1 MYTTIQNNKNP
12 TQVLNGRYYQTFR
25 PKTPQEL
32 IKIHHMGCIGNTEL
46 KNIQIEKG
54 NTPTGFVEPKITQME
69 TSGILNDLRSLN
81 LMLTDVNSDLWG
93 RIKANNKGMLT
104 EFFDSNIKS
113 AIATSA
119 NTIMQQINSTLNGD
133 YSSFNQ
139 RLDALRSTVKNEAVS
154 STITQLADT
163 YDRKIATANENVVSR
178 VNQSINSVT
187 TSVQELERGVVKR
200 SDIAVTANGLSFG
213 SSKVIDGQTLSS
225 ILNVTPNMM
234 TAITKQ
240 MRVTGDMLVNGA
252 ITSDKIQANSIT
264 AGHLAS
270 GSISASKLDVD
281 DAFLNNLVAK
291 DSFFEKM
298 KAKEAFVSTIQSIDI
313 KATQLSAE
321 FLSAYKGHIGGFQ
334 IGQISF
340 INAFGDREYYTGKF
354 ITGKN
359 EFSVGMSNGDGTSPG
374 RVALWVNWGK
384 NWNEIPEN
392 GWYINHDGHMYAK
405 GGTDFQ
411 GQVDFKERSTA
422 NFYGTA
428 YFGNGAKFSGATT
441 FDDKITV
448 NRQAEFPQGLLA
460 SGRIGATGGI
470 YTGHE
475 DVYGE
480 GSHPNPDVGTNA
492 VVWWNQIGSGSVKYW
507 LSQPSDSRLKK
518 NIKKTSV
525 KGLKVLKQLDLVTF
539 DWRESNKNESIGLI
553 AQSVEK
559 IIPQAVLTEEKRDFK
574 HIDYKSFVPYL
585 IKAVQELSTKVEQL
599 ERKLN
604 NE

>member
-12 TQVLNGRYYQTFR
+12 TQELNGRYYQTFTPR
-25 PKTPQEL
+25 APQEL
-32 IKIHHMGCIGNTEL
+32 IKIHHMGCVGNTEL
-46 KNIQIEKG
+46 RNIQIEKG
-54 NTPTGFVEPKITQME
+54 NTPTAFVEPKITQME

-119 NTIMQQINSTLNGD
+119 NNIMQQINSTLNGD
-133 YSSFNQ
+133 YSSFSQ

-154 STITQLADT
+154 STVTQLADT

-178 VNQSINSVT
+178 VNQSINNVT

-200 SDIAVTANGLSFG
+200 SDISVTSDGLSFG

-252 ITSDKIQANSIT
+252 ITSDKISANSIT

-281 DAFLNNLVAK
+281 DAFLNTLVAK
-291 DSFFEKM
+291 DSFFTKM
-298 KAKEAFVSTIQSIDI
+298 QAKEAFIHAVQAIDI
-313 KATQLSAE
+313 KATQLSAD

-334 IGQISF
+334 IGSI
-340 INAFGDREYYTGKF
+340 GYYSGKY
-354 ITGKN
+354 ITGEN
-359 EFSVGMSNGDGTSPG
+359 QFSVGMSNGAVNSPG
-374 RVALWVNWGK
+374 RAALWVNWGSD
-384 NWNEIPEN
+384 WGTFPEN
-392 GWYINHDGHMYAK
+392 GWVVTHDGKMYANNGASFK
-405 GGTDFQ
+405 
-411 GQVDFKERSTA
+411 GQVSMNGTVYIEPNGGEFFYKGNALGGLLNQKLTMYNVTKITREQDDNGPYIAFRSPYGDTYTRAQPWSDRNLKSNIVTSTVDALTSINKLNIYEYDFKKDSTE
-422 NFYGTA
+422 YH
-428 YFGNGAKFSGATT
+428 K
-441 FDDKITV
+441 
-448 NRQAEFPQGLLA
+448 
-460 SGRIGATGGI
+460 
-470 YTGHE
+470 
-475 DVYGE
+475 
-480 GSHPNPDVGTNA
+480 
-492 VVWWNQIGSGSVKYW
+492 
-507 LSQPSDSRLKK
+507 
-518 NIKKTSV
+518 
-525 KGLKVLKQLDLVTF
+525 
-539 DWRESNKNESIGLI
+539 SIGLI
-553 AQSVEK
+553 AQEIGQYLPDAHDK
-559 IIPQAVLTEEKRDFK
+559 IDGIETYSPFF
-574 HIDYKSFVPYL
+574 FVPYL
-585 IKAVQELSTKVEQL
+585 VKAIQQLSTKVEEL

>member
-1 MYTTIQNNKNP
+1 MQVTIQNNKSPANE
-12 TQVLNGRYYQTFR
+12 LNGRYYQTFTPR
-25 PKTPQEL
+25 TPQEL
-32 IKIHHMGCIGNTEL
+32 IKIHHMGCVGNTEL

-54 NTPTGFVEPKITQME
+54 NTPTAFVEPKITQME

-104 EFFDSNIKS
+104 EFFDSSVKS

-119 NTIMQQINSTLNGD
+119 NNIMQQINSTLNGD
-133 YSSFNQ
+133 YSSFSQ

-154 STITQLADT
+154 STVTQLADT

-178 VNQSINSVT
+178 VNQSINNVT

-200 SDIAVTANGLSFG
+200 SDISVTANGLSFG

-281 DAFLNNLVAK
+281 DAFFDTLVAK
-291 DSFFEKM
+291 DTFFTKM
-298 KAKEAFVSTIQSIDI
+298 QAKEAFVHAVQAIDI
-313 KATQLSAE
+313 KATQLSAD

-334 IGQISF
+334 IGQISQTDWRG
-340 INAFGDREYYTGKF
+340 ITTYYPGKY
-354 ITGKN
+354 ITGDNQFKI
-359 EFSVGMSNGDGTSPG
+359 GMSNGDTGSPG
-374 RVALWVNWGK
+374 RAALWVNWGK
-384 NWNEIPEN
+384 DWGTFPEN
-392 GWYINHDGHMYAK
+392 GWVVTQDGTMYANHGASFKGQVSMNGTLYIEPK
-405 GGTDFQ
+405 GGELMYKGNSLGDLLSQKLTMYNVTKITREQDDNGPYIAFRSPYGDTYTRAQ
-411 GQVDFKERSTA
+411 PWSDRKLKSNIVTSTVDALASINKLNVYEYDFKKDSTE
-422 NFYGTA
+422 YH
-428 YFGNGAKFSGATT
+428 K
-441 FDDKITV
+441 
-448 NRQAEFPQGLLA
+448 
-460 SGRIGATGGI
+460 
-470 YTGHE
+470 
-475 DVYGE
+475 
-480 GSHPNPDVGTNA
+480 
-492 VVWWNQIGSGSVKYW
+492 
-507 LSQPSDSRLKK
+507 
-518 NIKKTSV
+518 
-525 KGLKVLKQLDLVTF
+525 
-539 DWRESNKNESIGLI
+539 SIGLI
-553 AQSVEK
+553 AQEIGQYLPDAHEK
-559 IIPQAVLTEEKRDFK
+559 FDGIETYNPFFFIPFLV
-574 HIDYKSFVPYL
+574 
-585 IKAVQELSTKVEQL
+585 KAIQQLSNKVEEL

>member
-1 MYTTIQNNKNP
+1 MQVTIQNNKSPANE
-12 TQVLNGRYYQTFR
+12 LNGRYYKTF
-25 PKTPQEL
+25 TPRSAQEL
-32 IKIHHMGCIGNTEL
+32 IKIHHLGCVGNTEL

-54 NTPTGFVEPKITQME
+54 NTLTAFVEPKITQME

-133 YSSFNQ
+133 YSSFSQ

-154 STITQLADT
+154 STVTQLADT

-178 VNQSINSVT
+178 MNQSINNVT

-200 SDIAVTANGLSFG
+200 SDISVTANGLSFG

-225 ILNVTPNMM
+225 ILNVTPTMM

-240 MRVTGDMLVNGA
+240 MKVTGDMLVNGA

-281 DAFLNNLVAK
+281 DAFLNTLVAK

-298 KAKEAFVSTIQSIDI
+298 QAKEAFIHAVQAIDI
-313 KATQLSAE
+313 KATQLSAD

-334 IGQISF
+334 IGSV
-340 INAFGDREYYTGKF
+340 GYYTGKF

-359 EFSVGMSNGDGTSPG
+359 EFSVGMSNGDGTSPE

-384 NWNEIPEN
+384 SWNTIPAN
-392 GWYINHDGHMYAK
+392 GWYVNHDGHMYAK
-405 GGTDFQ
+405 GGSDFG
-411 GQVDFKERSTA
+411 GQVDFQSGGNA
-422 NFYGTA
+422 NFYGKA
-428 YFGNGAKFSGATT
+428 YFGSTTSFNGTTT
-441 FDDKITV
+441 FNVKA
-448 NRQAEFPQGLLA
+448 NFPQGLQA
-460 SGRIGATGGI
+460 GSRISATSGV
-470 YTGHE
+470 YTGNS
-475 DVYGE
+475 DVYGT
-480 GSHPNPDVGTNA
+480 GGTPRKGFTENSP
-492 VVWWNQIGSGSVKYW
+492 VWW
-507 LSQPSDSRLKK
+507 SQLQQDDFQTITGTASDRRFKK
-518 NIKKTSV
+518 NITASDV
-525 KGLKVLKQLDLVTF
+525 NALEILSQINPVAF
-539 DWRESNKNESIGLI
+539 DYIEDNRHVNLGFI
-553 AQSVEK
+553 AQNVQK
-559 IIPQAVLTEEKRDFK
+559 LIPEAVSHQSKDKDKML
-574 HIDYKSFVPYL
+574 YLVYQNFVPYL
-585 IKAVQELSTKVEQL
+585 VKAIQELNEKL
-599 ERKLN
+599 ERKLKH
-604 NE
+604 E

>member
-1 MYTTIQNNKNP
+1 MHTTIQNNKNP
-12 TQVLNGRYYQTFR
+12 TQELNGRYYQTFTPR
-25 PKTPQEL
+25 TPQEL
-32 IKIHHMGCIGNTEL
+32 IKIHHMGCVGNTEL

-54 NTPTGFVEPKITQME
+54 NTPTGFVEPKITQMA

-154 STITQLADT
+154 STVTQLADT

-178 VNQSINSVT
+178 VNQSINNVT

-200 SDIAVTANGLSFG
+200 SDISVTADGLSFG

-240 MRVTGDMLVNGA
+240 MRVTGDMLVDGA
-252 ITSDKIQANSIT
+252 ITSDKIKANSIT

-281 DAFLNNLVAK
+281 DAFLNTLVAK

-298 KAKEAFVSTIQSIDI
+298 KAKEAFIHAVQAIDI
-313 KATQLSAE
+313 KATQLSAD

-334 IGQISF
+334 IGQISKTDWRG
-340 INAFGDREYYTGKF
+340 ITTYYSGKY
-354 ITGKN
+354 ITGDNQFKI
-359 EFSVGMSNGDGTSPG
+359 GMSNGDTGSPG
-374 RVALWVNWGK
+374 RAALWVNWGHD
-384 NWNEIPEN
+384 WDVFPEN
-392 GWYINHDGHMYAK
+392 GWVVTHDGTMYANNGASFK
-405 GGTDFQ
+405 
-411 GQVDFKERSTA
+411 GQVSINDSIYIEPKRGELFYKGKSLGDLLRGKLPMDNITQISKDEDANGFFVGFYSPTGNVFVRVQPWSDKRLKSNIAETKVDALDAINQLNVYEYDFK
-422 NFYGTA
+422 
-428 YFGNGAKFSGATT
+428 K
-441 FDDKITV
+441 DDT
-448 NRQAEFPQGLLA
+448 E
-460 SGRIGATGGI
+460 
-470 YTGHE
+470 YH
-475 DVYGE
+475 
-480 GSHPNPDVGTNA
+480 
-492 VVWWNQIGSGSVKYW
+492 
-507 LSQPSDSRLKK
+507 K
-518 NIKKTSV
+518 N
-525 KGLKVLKQLDLVTF
+525 
-539 DWRESNKNESIGLI
+539 IGLI
-553 AQSVEK
+553 AQEIGQYLPDAHDK
-559 IIPQAVLTEEKRDFK
+559 IDGIETYSPF
-574 HIDYKSFVPYL
+574 FFMPYL
-585 IKAVQELSTKVEQL
+585 VKAIQQLSNKVEQL
-599 ERKLN
+599 ERKLKH
-604 NE
+604 E

>member
-12 TQVLNGRYYQTFR
+12 TQELNGRYYQTF
-25 PKTPQEL
+25 TPQSANEL
-32 IKIHHMGCIGNTEL
+32 IKIHHMGCVGNTEL

-54 NTPTGFVEPKITQME
+54 NTPTAFAEPKITQME
-69 TSGILNDLRSLN
+69 TAGILNDLRALN

-133 YSSFNQ
+133 YSSFSQ

-154 STITQLADT
+154 STVTQLADT

-178 VNQSINSVT
+178 VNQSINNVT

-200 SDIAVTANGLSFG
+200 SDISVTSDGLSFG

-270 GSISASKLDVD
+270 GSINASKLDVD
-281 DAFLNNLVAK
+281 DAFLNTLVAK
-291 DSFFEKM
+291 DTFFEKM
-298 KAKEAFVSTIQSIDI
+298 KVKDAFAHAVQAIDI
-313 KATQLSAE
+313 KATQLSAD
-321 FLSAYKGHIGGFQ
+321 FLSAYKGNIGGFQ
-334 IGQISF
+334 IGSI
-340 INAFGDREYYTGKF
+340 GYYSGKY
-354 ITGKN
+354 ITGDNQFKI
-359 EFSVGMSNGDGTSPG
+359 GMSNGAVNSPG
-374 RVALWVNWGK
+374 RAALWVNWGSD
-384 NWNEIPEN
+384 WGTFPEN
-392 GWYINHDGHMYAK
+392 GWVVTHDGKMYANNGASFK
-405 GGTDFQ
+405 
-411 GQVDFKERSTA
+411 GQVSMNGTVYIEPNGGEFFYKGNALGGLLNQKLTMYNVTKITREQDDNGPYIAFRSPYGDTYTRAQPWSDRTLKSNIATSTVDALASINKLNIYEYDFKKDSTE
-422 NFYGTA
+422 Y
-428 YFGNGAKFSGATT
+428 
-441 FDDKITV
+441 
-448 NRQAEFPQGLLA
+448 
-460 SGRIGATGGI
+460 
-470 YTGHE
+470 H
-475 DVYGE
+475 
-480 GSHPNPDVGTNA
+480 
-492 VVWWNQIGSGSVKYW
+492 
-507 LSQPSDSRLKK
+507 K
-518 NIKKTSV
+518 N
-525 KGLKVLKQLDLVTF
+525 
-539 DWRESNKNESIGLI
+539 IGLI
-553 AQSVEK
+553 AQEVGQYLPDAHEAFDG
-559 IIPQAVLTEEKRDFK
+559 IETYNPFF
-574 HIDYKSFVPYL
+574 FVPYL
-585 IKAVQELSTKVEQL
+585 VKAIQQLSNKVEDL